1 VIENPDIST
10 TVESEANPGASTSF
24 FKRKKFIII
33 SCIFAALL
41 LFCTIFVVYF
51 SSNYAIIGDGLFNQK
66 SYNVALTELDLRNS
80 NMTTFNGVEKMKNL
94 KVLDIRECFVSVER
108 YEQIQ
113 SALPECKILWSIPLG
128 SERFDCDSQSVV
140 VDNNTDFSNLSY
152 FDSLKNVN
160 AVSCTRYDELIAVSI
175 SMSDVEFIW
184 NVTVEGQ
191 SLSCNTEQYKLSSS
205 ATAADI
211 SALKYIPGLKYVDA
225 SECTLY
231 EDLLSLNNAVSNCD
245 VEWFLDIG
253 GAKVSS
259 LSDKVDLRGYT
270 ITDPSAITDAIPYL
284 PNATYFDMCDCGL
297 SNEQMQT
304 LRETYPNI
312 KFVWYISFLTYKNVR
327 TDIQV
332 FSSLRY
338 SKSPYTAKDYSPLLI
353 YCTDLVAL
361 DLGHNS
367 IKDISL
373 LTNLKKLKCLILT
386 DNCVVDLTPLAELQ
400 ELEIVEL
407 CINNIVDYAPLA
419 KLPKLRDINVGFNP
433 SYGYNTLEGLQCPE
447 RLWLTQ
453 RLSRWTPPEIKQ
465 KIKKLYPDCKTCYYV
480 AYSEACGPEWT
491 GTEKY
496 KGYRKAFRNWRH
508 VVYFNSWDDNAYK
521 EGVTLRPAIN

>member
-1 VIENPDIST
+1 
-10 TVESEANPGASTSF
+10 
-24 FKRKKFIII
+24 
-33 SCIFAALL
+33 
-41 LFCTIFVVYF
+41 
-51 SSNYAIIGDGLFNQK
+51 
-66 SYNVALTELDLRNS
+66 
-80 NMTTFNGVEKMKNL
+80 
-94 KVLDIRECFVSVER
+94 
-108 YEQIQ
+108 
-113 SALPECKILWSIPLG
+113 
-128 SERFDCDSQSVV
+128 
-140 VDNNTDFSNLSY
+140 
-152 FDSLKNVN
+152 
-160 AVSCTRYDELIAVSI
+160 
-175 SMSDVEFIW
+175 
-184 NVTVEGQ
+184 
-191 SLSCNTEQYKLSSS
+191 
-205 ATAADI
+205 
-211 SALKYIPGLKYVDA
+211 
-225 SECTLY
+225 
-231 EDLLSLNNAVSNCD
+231 LNNAVSNCD